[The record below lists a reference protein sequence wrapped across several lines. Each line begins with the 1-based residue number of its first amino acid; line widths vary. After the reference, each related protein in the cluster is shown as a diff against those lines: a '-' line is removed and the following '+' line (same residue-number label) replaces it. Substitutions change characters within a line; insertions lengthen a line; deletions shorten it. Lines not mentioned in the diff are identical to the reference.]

1 MLQVTYEKSDA
12 TQRSWWSFSILA
24 PDRYCGLLPHRSW
37 GQRQVL
43 VAALPRCL
51 SSQKTESRWPS
62 QLGLKFCQSG
72 CAARKLPT
80 GARCAR
86 SRGARIEKSKFSF
99 LGPQLYPDF
108 RFESNW
114 VRFQIWSHVNYS
126 NRKRFWETTAECW
139 LNDSL
144 KRMPFSC
151 LAGTM
156 SGKHKSFYLI
166 CAASSLIALLDAK
179 GWSGCK
185 YLQLILFHPFSS
197 VWQQKSKDSQLLLA
211 LKDLRWE
218 INSSR
223 WNLHVKSRW
232 QMFLRTL
239 YCDILTWHVIS
250 RRAFFQRWT
259 LTMNFVCILHVD
271 VCWSLIVLCS
281 FFSFKLRMVK

>member
-1 MLQVTYEKSDA
+1 MWWLLLQLALVWIPRPGHLGSLGWWWLCILYYNKNKFITIADNKQQVWQEYNSLELLQVTYEKSDA

-197 VWQQKSKDSQLLLA
+197 VWQQKK
-211 LKDLRWE
+211 
-218 INSSR
+218 
-223 WNLHVKSRW
+223 
-232 QMFLRTL
+232 
-239 YCDILTWHVIS
+239 
-250 RRAFFQRWT
+250 
-259 LTMNFVCILHVD
+259 
-271 VCWSLIVLCS
+271 
-281 FFSFKLRMVK
+281 